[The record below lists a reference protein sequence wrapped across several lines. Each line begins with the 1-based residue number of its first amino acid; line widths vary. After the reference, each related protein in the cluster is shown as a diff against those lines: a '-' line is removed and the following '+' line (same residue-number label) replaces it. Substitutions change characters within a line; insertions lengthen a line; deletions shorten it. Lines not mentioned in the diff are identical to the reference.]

1 VTIKVALGAF
11 ARSGLE
17 SYFGADIP
25 AGVQTAMVHYAHK
38 LKAGRMPLAPP
49 RFLTGQEPRQDGVAL
64 DLAVD
69 AEDEAILKGEALSQ
83 GTTMS
88 QLAVHAVLVY
98 LAELEFLGVAPR
110 VGARH
115 KP

>member
-1 VTIKVALGAF
+1 MIRVALGPF

-17 SYFGADIP
+17 SYFGEDILT
-25 AGVQTAMVHYAHK
+25 GVQTAIVHYADK
-38 LKAGRMPLAPP
+38 LKAGRMPPTPP
-49 RFLTGQEPRQDGVAL
+49 RFLPEPEPREGGVAL
-64 DLAVD
+64 NLAVD
-69 AEDEAILKGEALSQ
+69 AEDVAMLEGQARSQ
-83 GTTMS
+83 GTTVS